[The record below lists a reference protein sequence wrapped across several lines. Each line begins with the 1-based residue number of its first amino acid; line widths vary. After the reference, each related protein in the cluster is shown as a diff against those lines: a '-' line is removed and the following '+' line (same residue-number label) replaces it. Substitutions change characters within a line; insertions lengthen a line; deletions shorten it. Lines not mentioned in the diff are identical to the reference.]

1 MSVTQVSKVQKVP
14 QHIAENCPESTIL
27 ERIVWA
33 SQNKQVVGIQCS
45 ASHSPE
51 SRPNSYGFSRKA
63 AKANKNSV
71 FLDETHSIIK
81 RADAKC

>member
-1 MSVTQVSKVQKVP
+1 MGDSVQ
-14 QHIAENCPESTIL
+14 CPECTRL
-27 ERIVWA
+27 GRIVWI

-51 SRPNSYGFSRKA
+51 SGPNAYGFSRKA

-71 FLDETHSIIK
+71 FLVKTNQL
-81 RADAKC
+81 